1 MIMSLNIDQKE
12 INISPVKNSVIPAF
26 KITLQIKHNSF
37 IIPIIINGKLYSEKN
52 LLISATNIS
61 TFASKITTGSLARLY
76 AKGTRFD
83 KEAEKIKTMNVNLT
97 FFLSREAINHL
108 EQARRANPKR
118 DVVLRLELEI
128 LSIASSTEVFH
139 AFLID
144 NEKAKKLGL
153 PIPEVYTSRGPRGGS
168 YVVYSY
174 DPEYGSYACNLWIL
188 SGSGSPSFL
197 NFYKHTFNFN
207 LRIPY
212 SDWIHEFAPVFRIGE
227 FFVIELPVI
236 KEAVTDQLKK
246 ALSELEYA
254 RKFMAEGRDF
264 EALNCVRNAIMNC
277 LLTKKEE
284 KMQGTQKV
292 VERHF
297 DDNLVNYILSIT
309 PQNIEDQIKREIK
322 AMEKILRKL
331 LNECISNFIHLETG
345 KRLATPLR
353 ADVEYAY
360 LVTLSCTKYLIDLIK
375 SFEMSHVR

>member
-1 MIMSLNIDQKE
+1 MIMSLDLDQKE

-52 LLISATNIS
+52 ILISATNIF
-61 TFASKITTGSLARLY
+61 TFASEITTGSLARLY

-83 KEAEKIKTMNVNLT
+83 KEAEKIKTMNVDLM

-118 DVVLRLELEI
+118 DVVFRLELEI

-139 AFLID
+139 TFLID

-153 PIPEVYTSRGPRGGS
+153 PVPEVYTSRGPRGGS

-174 DPEYGSYACNLWIL
+174 DPEYGSYAYNLWIL

-212 SDWIHEFAPVFRIGE
+212 SDWIHEFVPVFRIGE

-236 KEAVTDQLKK
+236 KEAVINQLEK
-246 ALSELEYA
+246 ALSELNHA
-254 RKFMAEGRDF
+254 RKFMQEGKDF
-264 EALNCVRNAIMNC
+264 EALNCVRNAIMNH
-277 LLTKKEE
+277 LLTKIE
-284 KMQGTQKV
+284 KKKQNNQEVKI
-292 VERHF
+292 RHF
-297 DDNLVNYILSIT
+297 NDDLINYIMEIT
-309 PQNIEDQIKREIK
+309 PPNIKKQVKRELK
-322 AMEKILRKL
+322 AIEEILREL

-345 KRLATPLR
+345 KRLAFPLR

-360 LVTLSCTKYLIDLIK
+360 LTTLSCTKYLIDLIK
-375 SFEMSHVR
+375 NFEIRQ